1 MDVIILLVI
10 GRLSDYY
17 KIERNKDMAFTTFC
31 SQRVLN
37 INELREVLAL
47 MEQQE
52 STDRYVNTVMHINGN
67 YAEIDVGIDKDGNV
81 TVF

>member
-1 MDVIILLVI
+1 MT
-10 GRLSDYY
+10 
-17 KIERNKDMAFTTFC
+17 FTTFC
-31 SQRVLN
+31 SQRGLD

-52 STDRYVNTVMHINGN
+52 STDRYANTMMHINGN
-67 YAEIDVGIDKDGNV
+67 YAKIDVGIDKDGNI

>member
-1 MDVIILLVI
+1 MT
-10 GRLSDYY
+10 
-17 KIERNKDMAFTTFC
+17 FTTFC

-52 STDRYVNTVMHINGN
+52 NTDKYVNTVMHINGN
-67 YAEIDVGIDKDGNV
+67 YADIDVIIDKDGNV
-81 TVF
+81 TLL

>member
-1 MDVIILLVI
+1 MT
-10 GRLSDYY
+10 
-17 KIERNKDMAFTTFC
+17 FTTFC

-52 STDRYVNTVMHINGN
+52 STDRYANTMMHINGN
-67 YAEIDVGIDKDGNV
+67 YKIRLQEDGSNYV
-81 TVF
+81 RGYISYSEGKLYKCC

>member
-1 MDVIILLVI
+1 MT
-10 GRLSDYY
+10 
-17 KIERNKDMAFTTFC
+17 FTTFC

-52 STDRYVNTVMHINGN
+52 STDRYANTMMHINGN
-67 YAEIDVGIDKDGNV
+67 YAKIDVGIDKDGNI

>member
-1 MDVIILLVI
+1 MT
-10 GRLSDYY
+10 
-17 KIERNKDMAFTTFC
+17 FTTFQ
-31 SQRVLN
+31 SERKLN

-52 STDRYVNTVMHINGN
+52 STDRYANTMMHINGN
-67 YAEIDVGIDKDGNV
+67 YANIDVGIDKDGNI

>member
-1 MDVIILLVI
+1 MTF
-10 GRLSDYY
+10 S
-17 KIERNKDMAFTTFC
+17 TFC
-31 SQRVLN
+31 SQRGLD

-52 STDRYVNTVMHINGN
+52 STDRYANTMMHINGN
-67 YAEIDVGIDKDGNV
+67 YAKIDVGIDKDGNI